1 MLLSVAVA
9 LAVVG
14 AAYLA
19 GTFPTALIVGRRL
32 GFDPTATGSGNP
44 GASNAYR
51 VGGRRA
57 GLLVFVGDMLKG
69 ALAAGIGLVVGG
81 RPLGVAAGIAA
92 VVGHIAPVTRR
103 FRGGKGVATVAGMTI
118 VLYPL
123 LAPFVGLVWV
133 LVAKLSG
140 KAAMASL
147 VAVVG
152 LVAGVAIF
160 GRPVW
165 EVAAIGGLAVLVIAR
180 HWGNLVRMVRGTEHS
195 LGQGARPA

>member
-1 MLLSVAVA
+1 MLLSV
-9 LAVVG
+9 LVVI

-32 GFDPTATGSGNP
+32 GFDPTETGSGNP

-57 GLLVFVGDMLKG
+57 GLLVFAGDMLKG
-69 ALAAGIGLVVGG
+69 ALAAGLGLAVGG
-81 RPLGVAAGIAA
+81 RALGVAAGIAA
-92 VVGHIAPVTRR
+92 VVGHIAPVTRG
-103 FRGGKGVATVAGMTI
+103 FRGGKGVATVAGVTV

-123 LAPFVGLVWV
+123 LAPIIGLAWV
-133 LVAKLSG
+133 LVAKLTG
-140 KAAMASL
+140 KAALASL

-152 LVAGVAIF
+152 LVAAVAVA
-160 GRPVW
+160 GRPGW
-165 EVAAIGGLAVLVIAR
+165 EVAAVGGLAVVVVAR
-180 HWGNLVRMVRGTEHS
+180 HWGNLVRMVRGTEHT